1 MIRTLIDFALRN
13 RLMILGG
20 SLVLFVWGIFS
31 FHALPIE
38 AYPDVADTY
47 VQIITQWPGHAAE
60 EVEQQITVPLEV
72 QLNGVAHLTHLRSVS
87 LSGLSMIT
95 IIYDDDITT
104 FNARQEVLDRVGQV
118 TLPLNVN
125 PGIGPDYSPTGQ
137 IMFYTLTS
145 TNPKYDVMELKSL
158 NDWVVVNQ
166 LKSVPNIVDVNPF
179 GGPTREYQVQLDPGK
194 LVSYG
199 LSLAQV
205 ETALTANNINA
216 GGGFIERG
224 EQALNVRAVG
234 LMQTTDDIAAT
245 VVKVL
250 NGTPVRVRDLGNVV
264 QAPKVRLGQ
273 LGKTIRCG
281 PAIPECSA
289 QERKDGTIVN
299 NDDVVEGIV
308 LLRKGAVAET
318 TLEALHQKIDELNG
332 TNGKVGL
339 LPQGVKFVAHL
350 DRSELMHHTTH
361 TVLRNLTDGVLLVTL
376 ILFLF
381 LGNVRSA
388 LIVAITIP
396 FSLLFAAILLDL
408 RHIPA
413 NLLSLGALDF
423 GMVVDGSVVM
433 VENILRH
440 TSFGDR
446 KKTFMETIAIAAHEV
461 QRPVFF
467 ARVII
472 IVSYLPIFTL
482 QRVEGRLFSPMAW
495 TVAFAL
501 LGALVFALL
510 IAPVLCSM
518 LFNSEMKEWR
528 NPVLEWLNR
537 NYART
542 LDWCFDHMKFTLGMG
557 LLGLALMLFLAMSGI
572 IGSEFLP
579 HLDEGAIW
587 VRGTLAPSTGPSV
600 SIAMAKKARLVLANF
615 PEVKQVISQVGR
627 PDDGS
632 DASGF
637 YNTEFFVDLYPR
649 EDWRSDFHGK
659 KDELIAAMDKQ
670 LQQFPGV
677 DWNFSQ
683 PISDNVEEAVSGVKG
698 ELAVKLFG
706 TDLKTL
712 EAKADEMQAVMAQV
726 PGVAD
731 LGTFQVRGQPNVN
744 LNIDRAAADRF
755 GINVS
760 DIQDAV
766 ETAVGGKA
774 LTQILIG
781 EQRYD
786 LTVRYQPQFR
796 RSVEDISNIRILAP
810 TGERVALSQLCTVAL
825 DDGAST
831 IYREGNS
838 RYIAIKYS
846 VRGRDLGSTV
856 RQAIEEVG
864 KKVKLPEGY
873 HLDWTGEYE
882 SQQRANRRLAII
894 VPVTLLLMSFILYS
908 AFSSWKWVMLILAVV
923 ALSPLGGFLSLLVT
937 GTHFSVSSGLG
948 FLALIGVSVEI
959 GVIMIEYINQLRT
972 RGMPVRD
979 AAKEGA
985 ALRLRPIMMTMLV
998 ATLGLLPAAMSH
1010 DIGSDSQR
1018 PFAIVIVGGLIV
1030 ELLVSVILWPTLYV
1044 FWARPG
1050 DRLPPSEQS
1059 FMSEGEHVD

>member
-1 MIRTLIDFALRN
+1 MIRTMIDFALRN
-13 RLMILGG
+13 RLMVLGG
-20 SLVLFVWGIFS
+20 ALVLFVWGIIS
-31 FHALPIE
+31 FHNLPIE

-47 VQIITQWPGHAAE
+47 AQIITQWPGHAAE

-72 QLNGVAHLTHLRSVS
+72 ELNGVAHLTHLRSVS

-95 IIYDDDITT
+95 IIYDDEITT
-104 FNARQEVLDRVGQV
+104 FNARQEVLDRLQMV
-118 TLPLNVN
+118 TLPLGVN

-145 TNPKYDVMELKSL
+145 ANPKYDVMELKTL
-158 NDWVVVNQ
+158 NDWFVVNQ

-179 GGPTREYQVQLDPGK
+179 GGPTREYQVQVDPGK

-205 ETALTANNINA
+205 ETALMANNINA

-245 VVKVL
+245 VVKVQ
-250 NGTPVRVRDLGNVV
+250 NGTPVRVRDLATVV

-273 LGKTIRCG
+273 LGKTIRK
-281 PAIPECSA
+281 E
-289 QERKDGTIVN
+289 DGTIIDA
-299 NDDVVEGIV
+299 DDVVEGIV

-318 TLEALHQKIDELNG
+318 TLAALHEKIDQLNG
-332 TNGKVGL
+332 TNGHYGL
-339 LPQGVKFVAHL
+339 LPAGVKLVPHL
-350 DRSELMHHTTH
+350 DRSELMHLTTH
-361 TVLRNLTDGVLLVTL
+361 TVLRNLTDGVILVTL

-388 LIVAITIP
+388 LIVAVTIP

-446 KKTFMETIAIAAHEV
+446 KKSFMEIIAVAAHEV

-501 LGALVFALL
+501 LGALVFALF

-518 LFNSEMKEWR
+518 LFSSGIKEWR
-528 NPVLEWLNR
+528 NPALEWLNR
-537 NYART
+537 NYGRS
-542 LDWCFDHMKFTLGMG
+542 LDWCFDHIKLTLGLG
-557 LLGLALMLFLAMSGI
+557 LLALAGMLLLVFSGI

-587 VRGTLAPSTGPSV
+587 VRGTLAPSTGPSAG
-600 SIAMAKKARLVLANF
+600 IGMANQARLVLAGF
-615 PEVKQVISQVGR
+615 PEVKQVVSQVGR

-637 YNTEFFVDLYPR
+637 YNTEFFVDLLPR
-649 EDWRSDFHGK
+649 ERWRSEYHT
-659 KDELIAAMDKQ
+659 KDDLIAAMDKA
-670 LQQFPGV
+670 LDRFPGV

-706 TDLKTL
+706 SDLKTL
-712 EAKADEMQAVMAQV
+712 EQKAEEMQGVMSKI
-726 PGVAD
+726 PGIAD

-744 LNIDRAAADRF
+744 LVVDRAAADRF

-766 ETAVGGKA
+766 EGAVGGKA
-774 LTQILIG
+774 VSQILIG

-796 RSVEDISNIRILAP
+796 KSVEDIGNIRILAP
-810 TGERVALSQLCTVAL
+810 SGERVALSQLCQITL

-864 KKVKLPEGY
+864 RKVQFPEGY

-882 SQQRANRRLAII
+882 SQQRANRRLAFI
-894 VPVTLLLMSFILYS
+894 VPITLLLMSFILYS
-908 AFSSWKWVMLILAVV
+908 AFGSWKWVGLILAVV
-923 ALSPLGGFLSLLVT
+923 ALSPLGGFLSLLIT

-959 GVIMIEYINQLRT
+959 GVIMVEYINQLRT
-972 RGMPVRD
+972 RGLPVRE

-1059 FMSEGEHVD
+1059 FMAEGEHVD

>member
-1 MIRTLIDFALRN
+1 MLPV
-13 RLMILGG
+13 GVE
-20 SLVLFVWGIFS
+20 LV
-31 FHALPIE
+31 P
-38 AYPDVADTY
+38 
-47 VQIITQWPGHAAE
+47 
-60 EVEQQITVPLEV
+60 
-72 QLNGVAHLTHLRSVS
+72 
-87 LSGLSMIT
+87 
-95 IIYDDDITT
+95 
-104 FNARQEVLDRVGQV
+104 
-118 TLPLNVN
+118 
-125 PGIGPDYSPTGQ
+125 
-137 IMFYTLTS
+137 
-145 TNPKYDVMELKSL
+145 
-158 NDWVVVNQ
+158 
-166 LKSVPNIVDVNPF
+166 
-179 GGPTREYQVQLDPGK
+179 
-194 LVSYG
+194 
-199 LSLAQV
+199 
-205 ETALTANNINA
+205 
-216 GGGFIERG
+216 
-224 EQALNVRAVG
+224 
-234 LMQTTDDIAAT
+234 
-245 VVKVL
+245 
-250 NGTPVRVRDLGNVV
+250 
-264 QAPKVRLGQ
+264 
-273 LGKTIRCG
+273 
-281 PAIPECSA
+281 
-289 QERKDGTIVN
+289 
-299 NDDVVEGIV
+299 
-308 LLRKGAVAET
+308 
-318 TLEALHQKIDELNG
+318 
-332 TNGKVGL
+332 
-339 LPQGVKFVAHL
+339 HL
-350 DRSELMHHTTH
+350 DRSELMKQTTH

-388 LIVAITIP
+388 LIVAVTIP

-408 RHIPA
+408 RQIPA

-440 TSFGDR
+440 TSFGGR
-446 KKTFMETIAIAAHEV
+446 NKSFMEMIAAAAHEV
-461 QRPVFF
+461 QKPVFF
-467 ARVII
+467 ARIII

-501 LGALVFALL
+501 LGALVFALF

-518 LFNSEMKEWR
+518 LFSSEIKEWR
-528 NPVLEWLNR
+528 NPVLQWLNR
-537 NYART
+537 NYGRS
-542 LDWCFDHMKFTLGMG
+542 LDWCFDHIKFTLGMG
-557 LLGLALMLFLAMSGI
+557 LLALAGMVLLVFSGI

-587 VRGTLAPSTGPSV
+587 VRGTLAPSTGPSAG
-600 SIAMAKKARLVLANF
+600 IDLANKTRLVLAGF
-615 PEVKQVISQVGR
+615 PEVTRVVSQVGR

-637 YNTEFFVDLYPR
+637 YNTELFVDLLPR
-649 EDWRSDFHGK
+649 EKWRKEYHT
-659 KDELIAAMDKQ
+659 KDELIAAMDEALNK
-670 LQQFPGV
+670 FPGV

-706 TDLKTL
+706 PDLKTL
-712 EAKADEMQAVMAQV
+712 EQKAEEMQAVMSQI

-744 LNIDRAAADRF
+744 LVVDRAAAGRF

-766 ETAVGGKA
+766 EGAVGGKA
-774 LTQILIG
+774 LSQILIG

-786 LTVRYQPQFR
+786 LVVRYQPQFR
-796 RSVEDISNIRILAP
+796 ASVEDIGNIRILAP
-810 TGERVALSQLCTVAL
+810 SGERVALSQVSHIRL

-856 RQAIEEVG
+856 RQAIEQVG
-864 KKVKLPEGY
+864 QKVQFPEGY

-882 SQQRANRRLAII
+882 SQQRANRRLAFI
-894 VPVTLLLMSFILYS
+894 VPITLLLMAFILYS
-908 AFSSWKWVMLILAVV
+908 AFGSWKWVFLILAVV
-923 ALSPLGGFLSLLVT
+923 TLSPLGGFLSLLLT

-959 GVIMIEYINQLRT
+959 GVIMVEYINQLRT
-972 RGMPVRD
+972 RGLPVRE

-985 ALRLRPIMMTMLV
+985 ELRLRPIMMTMIV

-1050 DRLPPSEQS
+1050 DRLPPPEQS

>member
-1 MIRTLIDFALRN
+1 MIRYLIDFALRN
-13 RLMILGG
+13 RILVL
-20 SLVLFVWGIFS
+20 SVAVVLFVWGIIS
-31 FHALPIE
+31 FHNLPIE

-47 VQIITQWPGHAAE
+47 TQIITQWPGHAAE
-60 EVEQQITVPLEV
+60 EAEQQITVPLEV
-72 QLNGVAHLTHLRSVS
+72 QLNGVAHMTHLRSVS
-87 LSGLSMIT
+87 LAGLSVIT
-95 IIYDDDITT
+95 IIYDDQITT
-104 FNARQEVLDRVGQV
+104 LNARQEVIDRLQQV
-118 TLPLNVN
+118 TLPQGVN
-125 PGIGPDYSPTGQ
+125 PGLGPDYSPTGQ
-137 IMFYTLTS
+137 IMFYTLQS
-145 TNPKYDVMELKSL
+145 TNPKYDVMELKTL
-158 NDWVVVNQ
+158 QDWVVRNQ
-166 LKSVPNIVDVNPF
+166 LKSVPNVVEVNIF
-179 GGPTREYQVQLDPGK
+179 GGPTRDYQVQLDPGR

-199 LSLAQV
+199 LSLGQV
-205 ETALTANNINA
+205 EQALANNNINA

-224 EQALNVRAVG
+224 DQALNVRAVG

-245 VVKVL
+245 VVKVQ
-250 NGTPVRVRDLGNVV
+250 NGTPIRVRDLGIVA

-273 LGKTIRCG
+273 LGKTTRH
-281 PAIPECSA
+281 E
-289 QERKDGTIVN
+289 DGTVIN

-308 LLRKGAVAET
+308 LLRKGAEADA
-318 TLEALHQKIDELNG
+318 TLDVLHEKIKQLN
-332 TNGKVGL
+332 NGL
-339 LPQGVKFVAHL
+339 LPAGVKIVPHL
-350 DRSELMHHTTH
+350 DRSDLVHYTTH

-388 LIVAITIP
+388 LIVTITIP
-396 FSLLFAAILLDL
+396 FALLFAAILLDL
-408 RHIPA
+408 SHIPA

-440 TSFGDR
+440 AGYGQG
-446 KKTFMETIAIAAHEV
+446 KKTLLEIIGTAAHEV

-467 ARVII
+467 ARII
-472 IVSYLPIFTL
+472 IIISYLPIFTL
-482 QRVEGRLFSPMAW
+482 QRVEGRLFRPMAW

-501 LGALVFALL
+501 LGALLFALL
-510 IAPVLCSM
+510 IAPVLCTL
-518 LFNSEMKEWR
+518 LFRGEIKEWR
-528 NPVLEWLNR
+528 NPVFHWLQEHYDR
-537 NYART
+537 Q
-542 LDWCFDHMKFTLGMG
+542 LDWCFDHMRLTLG
-557 LLGLALMLFLAMSGI
+557 LGLTALAVMLFLGFSGV

-587 VRGTLAPSTGPSV
+587 VRGTLAPSTGPAAG
-600 SIAMAKKARLVLANF
+600 IDLANRARRVLANF
-615 PEVKQVISQVGR
+615 PEAKQVMSQVGR

-637 YNTEFFVDLYPR
+637 YNTEFFVDLLPR
-649 EDWRSDFHGK
+649 TKWRSEFK
-659 KDELIAAMDKQ
+659 TKDDLIAAMDGK
-670 LQQFPGV
+670 LNKFPGV

-706 TDLKTL
+706 TDLKAL
-712 EAKADEMQAVMAQV
+712 EAKASEIQDVMSRV

-744 LNIDRAAADRF
+744 LVVDRAAADRF

-760 DIQDAV
+760 DVQDAV

-774 LTQILIG
+774 VSQILIR

-786 LTVRYQPQFR
+786 LTVRYQEPFR
-796 RSVEDISNIRILAP
+796 KTVEDVANIRILAP
-810 TGERVALSQLCTVAL
+810 SGERVSLAQLCQIKL
-825 DDGAST
+825 EDGASN

-838 RYIAIKYS
+838 RYVAIKYS

-856 RQAIEEVG
+856 RQAIEEVRQ
-864 KKVKLPEGY
+864 KVQLPEGY

-882 SQQRANRRLAII
+882 SQQRANRRLAVI
-894 VPVTLLLMSFILYS
+894 VPTTLLLMSFILYS
-908 AFSSWKWVMLILAVV
+908 AFDSWKWVGLILAVV
-923 ALSPLGGFLSLLVT
+923 GLSPLGGFLSLLLT

-959 GVIMIEYINQLRT
+959 GVIMVEYINQLRT
-972 RGMPVRD
+972 RGMSPRE
-979 AAKEGA
+979 ATKEGA
-985 ALRLRPIMMTMLV
+985 LLRLRPIMMTMLV

-1030 ELLVSVILWPTLYV
+1030 ELFISIILLPTLYV
-1044 FWARPG
+1044 FWAKK
-1050 DRLPPSEQS
+1050 DDSLPPPEIG
-1059 FMSEGEHVD
+1059 FLEEGEHVD

>member
-1 MIRTLIDFALRN
+1 
-13 RLMILGG
+13 
-20 SLVLFVWGIFS
+20 
-31 FHALPIE
+31 
-38 AYPDVADTY
+38 
-47 VQIITQWPGHAAE
+47 
-60 EVEQQITVPLEV
+60 
-72 QLNGVAHLTHLRSVS
+72 
-87 LSGLSMIT
+87 
-95 IIYDDDITT
+95 
-104 FNARQEVLDRVGQV
+104 
-118 TLPLNVN
+118 
-125 PGIGPDYSPTGQ
+125 
-137 IMFYTLTS
+137 
-145 TNPKYDVMELKSL
+145 
-158 NDWVVVNQ
+158 
-166 LKSVPNIVDVNPF
+166 
-179 GGPTREYQVQLDPGK
+179 
-194 LVSYG
+194 
-199 LSLAQV
+199 
-205 ETALTANNINA
+205 
-216 GGGFIERG
+216 
-224 EQALNVRAVG
+224 
-234 LMQTTDDIAAT
+234 
-245 VVKVL
+245 
-250 NGTPVRVRDLGNVV
+250 
-264 QAPKVRLGQ
+264 
-273 LGKTIRCG
+273 
-281 PAIPECSA
+281 
-289 QERKDGTIVN
+289 
-299 NDDVVEGIV
+299 
-308 LLRKGAVAET
+308 
-318 TLEALHQKIDELNG
+318 
-332 TNGKVGL
+332 
-339 LPQGVKFVAHL
+339 
-350 DRSELMHHTTH
+350 
-361 TVLRNLTDGVLLVTL
+361 
-376 ILFLF
+376 
-381 LGNVRSA
+381 
-388 LIVAITIP
+388 
-396 FSLLFAAILLDL
+396 
-408 RHIPA
+408 
-413 NLLSLGALDF
+413 
-423 GMVVDGSVVM
+423 
-433 VENILRH
+433 
-440 TSFGDR
+440 
-446 KKTFMETIAIAAHEV
+446 METIAVAAHEV

-510 IAPVLCSM
+510 IAPVLCSF
-518 LFNSEMKEWR
+518 LFTAEIKEWR

-537 NYART
+537 TYARS
-542 LDWCFDHMKFTLGMG
+542 LDWCFDHMKLTLGLG
-557 LLGLALMLFLAMSGI
+557 LLGFGAMLFFFLSGV

-587 VRGTLAPSTGPSV
+587 VRGTLAPSTGPSA
-600 SIAMAKKARLVLANF
+600 SFDMAKKARVMLAAF
-615 PEVKQVISQVGR
+615 PEVTQVVSQVGR

-637 YNTEFFVDLYPR
+637 YNTEFFVDLRPR
-649 EDWRSDFHGK
+649 EEWRPQFHGK
-659 KDELIAAMDKQ
+659 KDELIAAMDKE

-706 TDLKTL
+706 GDLKTL
-712 EAKADEMQAVMAQV
+712 EQKADEMQAVMGQI

-731 LGTFQVRGQPNVN
+731 LGTFQVRGQPNIN
-744 LNIDRAAADRF
+744 LNVDRPAADRF

-766 ETAVGGKA
+766 ESAVGGKA
-774 LTQILIG
+774 LTQILIN

-796 RSVEDISNIRILAP
+796 RTVEDIENIRILAP
-810 TGERVALSQLCTVAL
+810 TGERVSLAQVCRISL

-864 KKVKLPEGY
+864 QKVKFPEGY

-908 AFSSWKWVMLILAVV
+908 AFGSWKWVGLILSVV
-923 ALSPLGGFLSLLVT
+923 ALSPLGGFLSLLLT

-959 GVIMIEYINQLRT
+959 GVIMVEYINQLRT

-1059 FMSEGEHVD
+1059 FMAEGEHVD

>member
-1 MIRTLIDFALRN
+1 
-13 RLMILGG
+13 
-20 SLVLFVWGIFS
+20 
-31 FHALPIE
+31 
-38 AYPDVADTY
+38 
-47 VQIITQWPGHAAE
+47 
-60 EVEQQITVPLEV
+60 
-72 QLNGVAHLTHLRSVS
+72 
-87 LSGLSMIT
+87 
-95 IIYDDDITT
+95 
-104 FNARQEVLDRVGQV
+104 
-118 TLPLNVN
+118 
-125 PGIGPDYSPTGQ
+125 
-137 IMFYTLTS
+137 MFYTLTS
-145 TNPKYDVMELKSL
+145 ANPKYDVMELKAL
-158 NDWVVVNQ
+158 NEWFVVNQ

-179 GGPTREYQVQLDPGK
+179 GGPTREYQVQLAPDK
-194 LVSYG
+194 LVSFG
-199 LSLAQV
+199 ISLAQV
-205 ETALTANNINA
+205 EQALIANNINA

-245 VVKVL
+245 VVKVQG
-250 NGTPVRVRDLGNVV
+250 GTPVRVRDLGNVV

-273 LGKTIRCG
+273 LGKAIRS
-281 PAIPECSA
+281 E
-289 QERKDGTIVN
+289 DGSILN
-299 NDDVVEGIV
+299 DDDVVEGIV

-318 TLEALHQKIDELNG
+318 ALADLHRKIDELNG
-332 TNGKVGL
+332 GNGKAGL
-339 LPQGVKFVAHL
+339 LPRGVKLVPHL
-350 DRSELMHHTTH
+350 DRSQLMHHTTH
-361 TVLRNLTDGVLLVTL
+361 TVLRNLTDGVVLVTI

-440 TSFGDR
+440 TSSAHA
-446 KKTFMETIAIAAHEV
+446 KKTFLETVAIAAHEV

-467 ARVII
+467 ARIII

-510 IAPVLCSM
+510 IAPVLCT
-518 LFNSEMKEWR
+518 LFFSADMKEWR
-528 NPVLEWLNR
+528 NPALEWLNR
-537 NYART
+537 RYAWQ
-542 LDWCFDHMKFTLGMG
+542 LDWCFDHLKLTLG
-557 LLGLALMLFLAMSGI
+557 LGLVSLAVMLFIALSGM

-587 VRGTLAPSTGPSV
+587 LRGTLAPSTGPSA
-600 SIAMAKKARLVLANF
+600 SIEMSKKARMMLATF
-615 PEVKQVISQVGR
+615 PEVTQVISQVGR

-637 YNTEFFVDLYPR
+637 YNTEFFVDLRPR
-649 EDWRSDFHGK
+649 EQWRAEFHGK
-659 KDELIAAMDKQ
+659 KDELINAMDKD

-706 TDLKTL
+706 RDLKTL
-712 EAKADEMQAVMAQV
+712 EQKADEIQGVMQRIS
-726 PGVAD
+726 GVAD

-744 LNIDRAAADRF
+744 LNVDRAAADRF

-774 LTQILIG
+774 VSQILIG
-781 EQRYD
+781 EERFD
-786 LTVRYQPQFR
+786 MTVRYLPQYR
-796 RSVEDISNIRILAP
+796 GSVEDIANIRILAAS
-810 TGERVALSQLCTVAL
+810 GERVSLAQVCKITL

-864 KKVKLPEGY
+864 EKVKLPEGY

-882 SQQRANRRLAII
+882 SQQRANRRLAFI
-894 VPVTLLLMSFILYS
+894 VPITILLMAFILYS
-908 AFSSWKWVMLILAVV
+908 ALGSWKWVGLILAVV
-923 ALSPLGGFLSLLVT
+923 ALSPLGGFLSLLLT

-959 GVIMIEYINQLRT
+959 GVIMLEYVNQLRA
-972 RGMPVRD
+972 RGMPPRD

-985 ALRLRPIMMTMLV
+985 LLRLRPIMMTMLV

-1030 ELLVSVILWPTLYV
+1030 ELFITVIMLPTLYV
-1044 FWARPG
+1044 FAAREN
-1050 DRLPPSEQS
+1050 DRLPAAEAG
-1059 FMSEGEHVD
+1059 FIEEEK

>member
-1 MIRTLIDFALRN
+1 MIPYLIDFALRN
-13 RLMILGG
+13 RILVM
-20 SLVLFVWGIFS
+20 SVAFVLFMWGVIS
-31 FHALPIE
+31 FHNLPVE

-47 VQIITQWPGHAAE
+47 AQVITQWPGHAAE
-60 EVEQQITVPLEV
+60 EIEQQITIPLEV
-72 QLNGVAHLTHLRSVS
+72 TLNGVAHMTHLRSVS
-87 LSGLSMIT
+87 LAGLSVIT
-95 IIYDDDITT
+95 IIYDDQITT
-104 FNARQEVLDRVGQV
+104 FTARTEVIDRLQQV
-118 TLPLNVN
+118 TLPGGVSSGL
-125 PGIGPDYSPTGQ
+125 GPDYSPTGQ
-137 IMFYTLTS
+137 IMFYTLHS
-145 TNPKYDVMELKSL
+145 TNPKYDAMELKTL
-158 NDWVVVNQ
+158 QDWLVRNQ
-166 LKSVPNIVDVNPF
+166 LKSVPNVVEVNIF

-199 LSLAQV
+199 LSLTQV
-205 ETALTANNINA
+205 EQALANNNINA

-234 LMQTTDDIAAT
+234 LMMNTDDIGAT
-245 VVKVL
+245 VVKVAS
-250 NGTPVRVRDLGNVV
+250 GTPVRVRDLGLVL

-273 LGKTIRCG
+273 LGKTIRR
-281 PAIPECSA
+281 E
-289 QERKDGTIVN
+289 DGTVIN

-308 LLRKGAVAET
+308 LLRKGAEADA
-318 TLEALHQKIDELNG
+318 TLDALHHKIKELND
-332 TNGKVGL
+332 GL
-339 LPQGVKFVAHL
+339 LPKGVRIVPHL
-350 DRSELMHHTTH
+350 DRSDLVHYTTH

-381 LGNVRSA
+381 LGNIRSA
-388 LIVAITIP
+388 LIVTITIP
-396 FSLLFAAILLDL
+396 FALLFAAILLDL
-408 RHIPA
+408 SHIPA

-433 VENILRH
+433 IENILRH
-440 TSFGDR
+440 AEFGR
-446 KKTFMETIAIAAHEV
+446 GKKTLLEMISTAAHEV

-482 QRVEGRLFSPMAW
+482 QRVEGRLFRPMAW

-501 LGALVFALL
+501 LGALLFALL
-510 IAPVLCSM
+510 IAPALCTL
-518 LFNSEMKEWR
+518 LFEGEIKEWR
-528 NPVLEWLNR
+528 NPVFHWLQKW
-537 NYART
+537 YSHQ
-542 LDWCFDHMKFTLGMG
+542 LDWCFDHMKLTLG
-557 LLGLALMLFLAMSGI
+557 LGVAALAVMLFLGLTGV

-587 VRGTLAPSTGPSV
+587 VRGTLAPSTGPSAG
-600 SIAMAKKARLVLANF
+600 IDLANRARRVMANLS
-615 PEVKQVISQVGR
+615 EVKQVMSQVGR

-637 YNTEFFVDLYPR
+637 YNTEFFVDLLPR
-649 EDWRSDFHGK
+649 SKWRSEFK
-659 KDELIAAMDKQ
+659 TKDDLIAVIDRE
-670 LQQFPGV
+670 LNNFPGV
-677 DWNFSQ
+677 NWNFSQ

-706 TDLKTL
+706 ADLRVL
-712 EAKADEMQAVMAQV
+712 EAKATEIQDVMTIV

-744 LNIDRAAADRF
+744 LVVDRATTDRF

-760 DIQDAV
+760 DVQDAV

-774 LTQILIG
+774 VSQLLIG

-786 LTVRYQPQFR
+786 LTVRYQQQFR
-796 RSVEDISNIRILAP
+796 KTVEDVTNVRILAP
-810 TGERVALSQLCTVAL
+810 SGERVSLGQLCRIKL
-825 DDGAST
+825 EEGASS

-856 RQAIEEVG
+856 RQAIEEVRQ
-864 KKVKLPEGY
+864 KVQLPEGY

-882 SQQRANRRLAII
+882 SQQRANRRLAVI
-894 VPVTLLLMSFILYS
+894 VPITLLLMSFILYS
-908 AFSSWKWVMLILAVV
+908 AFDSWKWVGLIFAVV
-923 ALSPLGGFLSLLVT
+923 GLSPLGGFLSLLLT

-959 GVIMIEYINQLRT
+959 GVIMVEYINQLRT
-972 RGMPVRD
+972 RGMSPRE
-979 AAKEGA
+979 AAREGA
-985 ALRLRPIMMTMLV
+985 LLRLRPIMMTMLV

-1018 PFAIVIVGGLIV
+1018 PFAIVIVGGLTV
-1030 ELLVSVILWPTLYV
+1030 ELFISIVLLPTLYV
-1044 FWARPG
+1044 FWARKE
-1050 DRLPPSEQS
+1050 DRLPPPEIS
-1059 FMSEGEHVD
+1059 FIEEGEHVD

>member
-1 MIRTLIDFALRN
+1 VIGYLIDFALRN
-13 RLMILGG
+13 RILVLAA
-20 SLVLFVWGIFS
+20 SVLLFVWGIIS
-31 FHALPIE
+31 FHNLPIE

-47 VQIITQWPGHAAE
+47 VQVITQWPGHAAE

-72 QLNGVAHLTHLRSVS
+72 TLNGVAHMTHLRSVS
-87 LSGLSMIT
+87 LAGLSMIT
-95 IIYDDDITT
+95 IIYDDDTTT
-104 FNARQEVLDRVGQV
+104 FAARQEVLDRLQQA
-118 TLPLNVN
+118 TLPPNVN

-137 IMFYTLTS
+137 IMFYTLQS

-158 NDWVVVNQ
+158 NDWVVRNQ
-166 LKSVPNIVDVNPF
+166 LKSVPNVVEINIF
-179 GGPTREYQVQLDPGK
+179 GGPTREYQVQIDPGK

-205 ETALTANNINA
+205 EAALAANNTNA

-224 EQALNVRAVG
+224 QQALNVRAVG
-234 LMQTTDDIAAT
+234 LMSNTNDVGAT
-245 VVKVL
+245 VVKVV
-250 NGTPVRVRDLGNVV
+250 NGIPVRVRDLATVV

-273 LGKTIRCG
+273 LGKSIRK
-281 PAIPECSA
+281 E
-289 QERKDGTIVN
+289 DGTVIDD
-299 NDDVVEGIV
+299 DDVVEGIV
-308 LLRKGAVAET
+308 LLRKGAEADA
-318 TLEALHQKIDELNG
+318 TLNALHAKIAQLN
-332 TNGKVGL
+332 NGI
-339 LPQGVKFVAHL
+339 LPQGVKLVPHL
-350 DRSELMHHTTH
+350 DRSDLVHYTTH

-381 LGNVRSA
+381 LGNARSA
-388 LIVAITIP
+388 LIVTITIP

-408 RHIPA
+408 NHIPA

-440 TSFGDR
+440 MEFAGRRTSLL
-446 KKTFMETIAIAAHEV
+446 ETIGIAAHEV
-461 QRPVFF
+461 QKPVFF
-467 ARVII
+467 ARIII

-482 QRVEGRLFSPMAW
+482 QRVEGRLFRPMAW

-501 LGALVFALL
+501 IGALLFALV

-518 LFNSEMKEWR
+518 IFRGSIKEWK
-528 NPVLEWLNR
+528 NPLLQWLNR
-537 NYART
+537 RYRAT
-542 LDWCFDHMKFTLGMG
+542 LDWAFEHLRITLG
-557 LLGLALMLFLAMSGI
+557 LGLAAAAVMLFLAFSGVV
-572 IGSEFLP
+572 GSEFLP

-587 VRGTLAPSTGPSV
+587 VRGTLAPSTGPTAGLELSR
-600 SIAMAKKARLVLANF
+600 KARRILASF
-615 PEVKQVISQVGR
+615 PEVTQVVSQVGR

-637 YNTEFFVDLYPR
+637 YNTEFFVDLLPR
-649 EDWRSDFHGK
+649 NRWETQYKK
-659 KDELIAAMDKQ
+659 KDDLIAAMDKQ
-670 LQQFPGV
+670 LSTLQGV

-706 TDLKTL
+706 SDLKEL
-712 EAKADEMQAVMAQV
+712 EQKADEIQGVMAKI

-744 LNIDRAAADRF
+744 LMVDRAAADRF
-755 GINVS
+755 GINVA
-760 DIQDAV
+760 DIQDAI

-774 LTQILIG
+774 VSQILIG

-786 LTVRYQPQFR
+786 LTVRYQPQYR
-796 RSVEDISNIRILAP
+796 KTVEDIENIRLLAP
-810 TGERVALSQLCTVAL
+810 SGERVALGQVSEVKLE
-825 DDGAST
+825 DGAST

-856 RQAIEEVG
+856 RQAIEEVHN
-864 KKVKLPEGY
+864 KVKLPEGY

-882 SQQRANRRLAII
+882 SQQRANKRLAFI
-894 VPVTLLLMSFILYS
+894 VPVTLLLMAGILYS
-908 AFSSWKWVMLILAVV
+908 AFHSWKWVGLILAVV
-923 ALSPLGGFLSLLVT
+923 ALSPLGGLFSLLLT

-959 GVIMIEYINQLRT
+959 GVIMVEYINQLRV
-972 RGMPVRD
+972 RGRSVVD

-985 ALRLRPIMMTMLV
+985 SLRLRPIMMTMLV
-998 ATLGLLPAAMSH
+998 ATLGLLPAALSH

-1030 ELLVSVILWPTLYV
+1030 ELFISIILLPALYV
-1044 FWARPG
+1044 FWARP
-1050 DRLPPSEQS
+1050 DDTLPPPEAG
-1059 FMSEGEHVD
+1059 FVEGE

>member
-1 MIRTLIDFALRN
+1 MIRYLIDFALRN
-13 RLMILGG
+13 RILVL
-20 SLVLFVWGIFS
+20 SVAVVLFVWGIIS
-31 FHALPIE
+31 FHNLPIE

-47 VQIITQWPGHAAE
+47 TQIITQWPGHAAE

-72 QLNGVAHLTHLRSVS
+72 QLNGVAHMTHLRSVS
-87 LSGLSMIT
+87 LAGLSVIT
-95 IIYDDDITT
+95 IIYDDETT
-104 FNARQEVLDRVGQV
+104 TLNARQEVIDRLQLV
-118 TLPLNVN
+118 TLPQGVT
-125 PGIGPDYSPTGQ
+125 PGLGPDYSPTGQ
-137 IMFYTLTS
+137 IMFYTLQS
-145 TNPKYDVMELKSL
+145 TNPKYDVMELKTL
-158 NDWVVVNQ
+158 NDWYVVNQ
-166 LKSVPNIVDVNPF
+166 LKSVPNVVDVNPF
-179 GGPTREYQVQLDPGK
+179 GGPTREYQVQIDPSK
-194 LVSYG
+194 LVAYG
-199 LSLAQV
+199 LSLGQV
-205 ETALTANNINA
+205 EQAIAANNTNA

-234 LMQTTDDIAAT
+234 LMQTTDDIAST
-245 VVKVL
+245 LVKVQ
-250 NGTPVRVRDLGNVV
+250 NGTPVRVRDLGVVV

-273 LGKTIRCG
+273 LGKTVRH
-281 PAIPECSA
+281 E
-289 QERKDGTIVN
+289 DGTVVN
-299 NDDVVEGIV
+299 DDDVVEGIV
-308 LLRKGAVAET
+308 LLRKGAEADA
-318 TLEALHQKIDELNG
+318 TLDALHEKVAQLNDHQ
-332 TNGKVGL
+332 
-339 LPQGVKFVAHL
+339 LPAGVKLVPHL
-350 DRSELMHHTTH
+350 DRSDLVHYTTR

-388 LIVAITIP
+388 LIVTITIP
-396 FSLLFAAILLDL
+396 FALLFAAILLDL
-408 RHIPA
+408 SHIPA

-433 VENILRH
+433 IENILRH
-440 TSFGDR
+440 AEYGR
-446 KKTFMETIAIAAHEV
+446 GKKTFIELIGTAAHEV

-467 ARVII
+467 ARIII

-482 QRVEGRLFSPMAW
+482 QRVEGRLFRPMAW

-501 LGALVFALL
+501 LGALLFALL
-510 IAPVLCSM
+510 IAPVLCTV
-518 LFNSEMKEWR
+518 LFKDEIKEWR
-528 NPVLEWLNR
+528 NPVFHWLQERYGRLLEW
-537 NYART
+537 
-542 LDWCFDHMKFTLGMG
+542 CFNHLKPTLGLGVVALAVML
-557 LLGLALMLFLAMSGI
+557 LLGFSGV

-587 VRGTLAPSTGPSV
+587 VRGTLAPSTGPSAG
-600 SIAMAKKARLVLANF
+600 IALSRVARRALARF
-615 PEVKQVISQVGR
+615 PEVKQIVSQVGR

-637 YNTEFFVDLYPR
+637 YNTEFFVDLWPR
-649 EDWRSDFHGK
+649 SKWRSEFK
-659 KDELIAAMDKQ
+659 TKDDLIAAMDTELNK
-670 LQQFPGV
+670 FAGV

-712 EAKADEMQAVMAQV
+712 EAKANEIQDVMRKV

-744 LNIDRAAADRF
+744 LVVDRAVADRY

-760 DIQDAV
+760 DVQDAV

-774 LTQILIG
+774 VSQILIG

-786 LTVRYQPQFR
+786 LTVRYQEPFR
-796 RSVEDISNIRILAP
+796 KTVEDIGNIRILAP
-810 TGERVALSQLCTVAL
+810 SGERVSLGQLCQIKL
-825 DDGAST
+825 EDGASS

-856 RQAIEEVG
+856 RQAIQEVG
-864 KKVKLPEGY
+864 QKVKLPEGY

-882 SQQRANRRLAII
+882 SQQRANRRLSVI
-894 VPVTLLLMSFILYS
+894 VPITLLLMSFILYS
-908 AFSSWKWVMLILAVV
+908 AFDSWKWVGLILAVV
-923 ALSPLGGFLSLLVT
+923 ALSPLGGILSLLLT

-959 GVIMIEYINQLRT
+959 GVIMVEYINQLRT
-972 RGMPVRD
+972 RGMSPRQ
-979 AAKEGA
+979 AAREGA
-985 ALRLRPIMMTMLV
+985 ILRLRPIMMTMLV

-1030 ELLVSVILWPTLYV
+1030 ELFISIVMLPTLYV
-1044 FWARPG
+1044 FWAGR
-1050 DRLPPSEQS
+1050 DDKLPPPEISFLEQ
-1059 FMSEGEHVD
+1059 GDHVD

>member
-1 MIRTLIDFALRN
+1 MIRGMIDFALRN
-13 RLMILGG
+13 RLMVLGG
-20 SLVLFVWGIFS
+20 ALVLFVWGIVS
-31 FHALPIE
+31 FHNLPIE

-47 VQIITQWPGHAAE
+47 AQIITQWPGHAAE

-72 QLNGVAHLTHLRSVS
+72 ELNGVAHLTRLRSVS

-104 FNARQEVLDRVGQV
+104 FNARQEVLDRLQQV
-118 TLPLNVN
+118 TLPTGVN
-125 PGIGPDYSPTGQ
+125 PGLGPDYSPTGQ
-137 IMFYTLTS
+137 IMFYTLRS
-145 TNPKYDVMELKSL
+145 TNPKYDVMELKAL
-158 NDWVVVNQ
+158 NDWYVVNQ

-179 GGPTREYQVQLDPGK
+179 GGPTREYQVQIDPDS

-199 LSLAQV
+199 VSLSQV
-205 ETALTANNINA
+205 EQALAANNTNA

-234 LMQTTDDIAAT
+234 LMETTDDIGAT
-245 VVKVL
+245 VVKVQG
-250 NGTPVRVRDLGNVV
+250 GTPVRVRDLGTVV

-273 LGKTIRCG
+273 LGK
-281 PAIPECSA
+281 AIHKE
-289 QERKDGTIVN
+289 DGTIIDSN
-299 NDDVVEGIV
+299 DVVEGIV

-318 TLEALHQKIDELNG
+318 TLDALHKKIDELNG
-332 TNGKVGL
+332 TGGHHGL
-339 LPQGVKFVAHL
+339 LPVGVQLVPHL
-350 DRSELMHHTTH
+350 DRSELMKQTTH

-388 LIVAITIP
+388 LIVAVTIP

-408 RHIPA
+408 RQIPA

-423 GMVVDGSVVM
+423 GLVVDGSVVM

-440 TSFGDR
+440 TSFGNT
-446 KKTFMETIAIAAHEV
+446 KKSFMETIAIAAHEV

-510 IAPVLCSM
+510 IAPVLCSF
-518 LFNSEMKEWR
+518 LFSSEMKEWR

-542 LDWCFDHMKFTLGMG
+542 LDWCFDHLKLTLGIG
-557 LLGLALMLFLAMSGI
+557 LLGLALMLFIAFSGI

-579 HLDEGAIW
+579 HLDEGEIW
-587 VRGTLAPSTGPSV
+587 VRGTLAPSTGPTA
-600 SIAMAKKARLVLANF
+600 SISMAQKARLVLANF
-615 PEVKQVISQVGR
+615 PEVTQVISQVGR

-637 YNTEFFVDLYPR
+637 YNTEFFVDLRPR
-649 EDWRSDFHGK
+649 EQWRSDFHGK
-659 KDELIAAMDKQ
+659 KDELIATMDKE

-712 EAKADEMQAVMAQV
+712 EAKADEMQGVMSQI
-726 PGVAD
+726 PGFAA

-744 LNIDRAAADRF
+744 LNVDRAAADRF

-774 LTQILIG
+774 VSQILIG
-781 EQRYD
+781 EQRFD
-786 LTVRYQPQFR
+786 MTVRYQPEHR
-796 RSVEDISNIRILAP
+796 DTVEDIGNIRILAP
-810 TGERVALSQLCTVAL
+810 TGERVSLSQLCKITL

-856 RQAIEEVG
+856 RQAIDEVHQ
-864 KKVKLPEGY
+864 KVSFPEGY

-894 VPVTLLLMSFILYS
+894 VPLTILLMSFILYS
-908 AFSSWKWVMLILAVV
+908 AFDSWKWVALILVV
-923 ALSPLGGFLSLLVT
+923 GALSPLGGLFSLLLT
-937 GTHFSVSSGLG
+937 HTHFSVSSGLG

-959 GVIMIEYINQLRT
+959 GVIMVEYINQLRT
-972 RGMPVRD
+972 RGMNPRE

-998 ATLGLLPAAMSH
+998 ATLGLLPAALSH

-1018 PFAIVIVGGLIV
+1018 PFAIVIVGGLISDLLLSIVLLPTFYVWFASERDQLPEPEMSV
-1030 ELLVSVILWPTLYV
+1030 ES
-1044 FWARPG
+1044 
-1050 DRLPPSEQS
+1050 
-1059 FMSEGEHVD
+1059 

>member
-1 MIRTLIDFALRN
+1 VIRYLIDFALRN
-13 RLMILGG
+13 RI
-20 SLVLFVWGIFS
+20 LVLSVAVVLFIWGVLS
-31 FHALPIE
+31 FHSLPVE

-47 VQIITQWPGHAAE
+47 TQIITQWPGHAAE

-72 QLNGVAHLTHLRSVS
+72 QLNGVVHMTHLRSVS
-87 LSGLSMIT
+87 LAGLSVIT
-95 IIYDDDITT
+95 IIYDDQVTT
-104 FNARQEVLDRVGQV
+104 LNARQEVIDRLQQV
-118 TLPLNVN
+118 TLPQGVS
-125 PGIGPDYSPTGQ
+125 PGLGPDYSPTGQ
-137 IMFYTLTS
+137 VMFFTLAS
-145 TNPKYDVMELKSL
+145 TNPKYDVMELKTL
-158 NDWVVVNQ
+158 QDWFVRNQ
-166 LKSVPNIVDVNPF
+166 LKSVPNVVEVNIF
-179 GGPTREYQVQLDPGK
+179 GGPTREYQVQIDPGK
-194 LVSYG
+194 VVSYG
-199 LSLAQV
+199 LSLGQV
-205 ETALTANNINA
+205 EQAISNNNINA

-224 EQALNVRAVG
+224 EQALNVRVVG
-234 LMQTTDDIAAT
+234 LMTNTDDIGAT
-245 VVKVL
+245 VVKVA
-250 NGTPVRVRDLGNVV
+250 NGIPVRVRDLGIVV
-264 QAPKVRLGQ
+264 QTPKIRLGQ
-273 LGKTIRCG
+273 LGKTIRH
-281 PAIPECSA
+281 E
-289 QERKDGTIVN
+289 DGTVIN

-308 LLRKGAVAET
+308 LLRKGAEADA
-318 TLEALHQKIDELNG
+318 TLEALHHKVKELNEG
-332 TNGKVGL
+332 I
-339 LPQGVKFVAHL
+339 LPKGVKIVPHL
-350 DRSELMHHTTH
+350 DRSDLVHYTTH

-388 LIVAITIP
+388 LIVTITIP
-396 FSLLFAAILLDL
+396 FALLFAAILLDL
-408 RHIPA
+408 SHIPA

-440 TSFGDR
+440 AEYGR
-446 KKTFMETIAIAAHEV
+446 GKKTLLEMIATAAHEV
-461 QRPVFF
+461 QKPVFF
-467 ARVII
+467 ARIII

-482 QRVEGRLFSPMAW
+482 QRVEGRLFRPMAW

-501 LGALVFALL
+501 MGALLFALL
-510 IAPVLCSM
+510 IAPVLCSL
-518 LFNSEMKEWR
+518 LFKDEIKEWR
-528 NPVLEWLNR
+528 NPVLHWLQEHYGR
-537 NYART
+537 Q
-542 LDWCFDHMKFTLGMG
+542 LDWCFDHLKLTLG
-557 LLGLALMLFLAMSGI
+557 LGLAALAFMLFIGFSGV

-587 VRGTLAPSTGPSV
+587 VRGTLAPSTGPSAG
-600 SIAMAKKARLVLANF
+600 IDLANRARRVLASF
-615 PEVKQVISQVGR
+615 PEAKQVMSQVGR

-637 YNTEFFVDLYPR
+637 YNTEFFVDLLPR
-649 EDWRSDFHGK
+649 AKWRPEFK
-659 KDELIAAMDKQ
+659 TKDDLITAMDRGLNK
-670 LQQFPGV
+670 FPGV
-677 DWNFSQ
+677 NWNFSQ

-706 TDLKTL
+706 ADLKVL
-712 EAKADEMQAVMAQV
+712 ETKANEIQDVMIKI

-744 LNIDRAAADRF
+744 LFVDRAAADRF

-760 DIQDAV
+760 DVQDAV

-774 LTQILIG
+774 VSQVLVG

-786 LTVRYQPQFR
+786 LTVRYQQPFR
-796 RSVEDISNIRILAP
+796 KTVEDVADVRILAQS
-810 TGERVALSQLCTVAL
+810 GERVSLGQLCQIRL
-825 DDGAST
+825 EDGASS

-856 RQAIEEVG
+856 RQAIEEVHQ
-864 KKVKLPEGY
+864 KVPLPEGY

-882 SQQRANRRLAII
+882 SQQRANRRLAVI
-894 VPVTLLLMSFILYS
+894 VPITILLMSFILYS
-908 AFSSWKWVMLILAVV
+908 AFDSWKWVVLILAVV
-923 ALSPLGGFLSLLVT
+923 ALAPLGGFLSLLIT

-959 GVIMIEYINQLRT
+959 GVIMVEYINQLRT
-972 RGMPVRD
+972 RGMSPRE

-985 ALRLRPIMMTMLV
+985 ALRFRPIMMTMLV

-1030 ELLVSVILWPTLYV
+1030 ELFVSLMLLPTLYV
-1044 FWARPG
+1044 FWARQT
-1050 DRLPPSEQS
+1050 DKLPPPEIG
-1059 FMSEGEHVD
+1059 FMEEGEHVD

>member
-1 MIRTLIDFALRN
+1 MIRGLIDFALRN
-13 RLMILGG
+13 RIFVLSVALI
-20 SLVLFVWGIFS
+20 LFVWGVIS
-31 FHALPIE
+31 FHNLPIE

-47 VQIITQWPGHAAE
+47 VQVITQWPGHAAE

-72 QLNGVAHLTHLRSVS
+72 QLNGVAHMTHLRSAS
-87 LSGLSMIT
+87 LAGLSVIT
-95 IIYDDDITT
+95 IIYDDETTT
-104 FNARQEVLDRVGQV
+104 FNARQEVLDRLQLA
-118 TLPLNVN
+118 TLPTNVN
-125 PGIGPDYSPTGQ
+125 AGIGPDYSPTGQ
-137 IMFYTLTS
+137 IMFYTLQS
-145 TNPKYDVMELKSL
+145 TNPKYDTMELKTL
-158 NDWVVVNQ
+158 QDWFVLNQ
-166 LKSVPNIVDVNPF
+166 LKSVPNVVDVNIF
-179 GGPTREYQVQLDPGK
+179 GGPTREYQVQVDPGK

-199 LSLAQV
+199 LSLSQV
-205 ETALTANNINA
+205 EQALTNNNINA

-234 LMQTTDDIAAT
+234 LMTTTDDIAAT
-245 VVKVL
+245 VVKVQ
-250 NGTPVRVRDLGNVV
+250 NGTPVRVRDLAVVV

-273 LGKTIRCG
+273 LGKTIRK
-281 PAIPECSA
+281 E
-289 QERKDGTIVN
+289 DGTIIN
-299 NDDVVEGIV
+299 DDDVVEGIV
-308 LLRKGAVAET
+308 LLRKGAEADA
-318 TLEALHQKIDELNG
+318 TLDALHAKIAQLN
-332 TNGKVGL
+332 NGV
-339 LPQGVKFVAHL
+339 LPKGVRIVPHL
-350 DRSELMHHTTH
+350 DRSDLVHYTTH

-388 LIVAITIP
+388 LIVTITIP

-408 RHIPA
+408 SHIPA

-440 TSFGDR
+440 TGFADK
-446 KKTFMETIAIAAHEV
+446 KKTFLETIAAAAHEV
-461 QRPVFF
+461 QKPVFF
-467 ARVII
+467 ARIII
-472 IVSYLPIFTL
+472 IVAYLPIFTL
-482 QRVEGRLFSPMAW
+482 QRVEGRLFRPMAW

-501 LGALVFALL
+501 LGALLFALL
-510 IAPVLCSM
+510 IAPVLCSF
-518 LFNSEMKEWR
+518 LFKSDMKEWR
-528 NPVLEWLNR
+528 NPVLHWLEER
-537 NYART
+537 YSHT
-542 LDWCFDHMKFTLGMG
+542 LDWCFDHLKFTLGMG
-557 LLGLALMLFLAMSGI
+557 LAAAALMLFMAFGGI

-587 VRGTLAPSTGPSV
+587 VRGTLAPSTGPTAGMAV
-600 SIAMAKKARLVLANF
+600 SQKARLMLANF
-615 PEVKQVISQVGR
+615 PEAKQVVSQVGR

-637 YNTEFFVDLYPR
+637 YNTEFFVDLLPR
-649 EDWRSDFHGK
+649 SKWRSQFK
-659 KDELIAAMDKQ
+659 RKDDLIAAMDDELNKI
-670 LQQFPGV
+670 PGV

-706 TDLKTL
+706 TDLKSL
-712 EAKADEMQAVMAQV
+712 EQKANEIQDVMSKI

-744 LNIDRAAADRF
+744 LVVDRAAADRF

-760 DIQDAV
+760 DVQDAV

-774 LTQILIG
+774 VSQILIN

-786 LTVRYQPQFR
+786 LTVRYQAPFR
-796 RSVEDISNIRILAP
+796 KTVEDVANIRILAP
-810 TGERVALSQLCTVAL
+810 SGERVSLGQLCQIKL
-825 DDGAST
+825 EDGAST

-856 RQAIEEVG
+856 RQAIEEVHQ
-864 KKVKLPEGY
+864 KVQLPEGY

-882 SQQRANRRLAII
+882 SQQRANRRLSII
-894 VPVTLLLMSFILYS
+894 VPVTILLMSFILYS
-908 AFSSWKWVMLILAVV
+908 AFDSWKWVGLILAVV
-923 ALSPLGGFLSLLVT
+923 GLSPLGGFFSLLLT

-948 FLALIGVSVEI
+948 FLALVGVSVEI
-959 GVIMIEYINQLRT
+959 GVIMVEYINQLRT
-972 RGMPVRD
+972 RGMNPRE

-1010 DIGSDSQR
+1010 EIGSDSQR

-1030 ELLVSVILWPTLYV
+1030 ELFISIVLLPAMYV
-1044 FWARPG
+1044 FWARPS
-1050 DRLPPSEQS
+1050 DKLPPAEIG
-1059 FMSEGEHVD
+1059 FVEEGEHVD

>member
-1 MIRTLIDFALRN
+1 MIRYMIDLALRN

-20 SLVLFVWGIFS
+20 ALVLFVWGIIS
-31 FHALPIE
+31 FHNLPIE
-38 AYPDVADTY
+38 AYPDGADTY
-47 VQIITQWPGHAAE
+47 AQVITQWPGHAAE

-72 QLNGVAHLTHLRSVS
+72 ELNGVAHLTHLRSAS
-87 LSGLSMIT
+87 LAGLSIIT

-104 FNARQEVLDRVGQV
+104 FNARQEVLDRLQLV
-118 TLPLNVN
+118 TLPTGVN

-145 TNPKYDVMELKSL
+145 TNPKYDVMELKTL
-158 NDWVVVNQ
+158 NDWFVVNQ

-194 LVSYG
+194 LVAYG

-205 ETALTANNINA
+205 EQALSANNTNA

-234 LMQTTDDIAAT
+234 LMQTTDDIGAT
-245 VVKVL
+245 VVKVQG
-250 NGTPVRVRDLGNVV
+250 GTPVRVRDLGNVV

-273 LGKTIRCG
+273 LGKTIHK
-281 PAIPECSA
+281 E
-289 QERKDGTIVN
+289 DGGILN

-318 TLEALHQKIDELNG
+318 TLAALHKKIDELNG
-332 TNGKVGL
+332 ANGKTGL
-339 LPQGVKFVAHL
+339 LPAGVKFVPHL
-350 DRSELMHHTTH
+350 DRSELMQHTTH
-361 TVLRNLTDGVLLVTL
+361 TVLRNLTDGVILVTL

-388 LIVAITIP
+388 LIVAVTIP

-408 RHIPA
+408 NHIPA

-440 TSFGDR
+440 TSFGNQ
-446 KKTFMETIAIAAHEV
+446 KKSFLEIVAVAAHEV
-461 QRPVFF
+461 QKPVFF

-510 IAPVLCSM
+510 VAPVLCSM
-518 LFNSEMKEWR
+518 LFGREMKEWR

-537 NYART
+537 SYGSA
-542 LDWCFDHMKFTLGMG
+542 LDWCFDHIKLTLG
-557 LLGLALMLFLAMSGI
+557 LGLVGLAAMLFFAFSGI

-579 HLDEGAIW
+579 HLDEGAVW
-587 VRGTLAPSTGPSV
+587 VRGTLAPSTGPTA
-600 SIAMAKKARLVLANF
+600 SIDMSKKARLMLAGF
-615 PEVKQVISQVGR
+615 PEVKQVVSQVGR

-637 YNTEFFVDLYPR
+637 YNTEFFVDLRPR
-649 EDWRSDFHGK
+649 EEWRADFHGR
-659 KDELIAAMDKQ
+659 KDELIAAMDKD

-706 TDLKTL
+706 TDLKAL
-712 EAKADEMQAVMAQV
+712 EQKADEIQGVMSRI

-744 LNIDRAAADRF
+744 LSVDRAAADRF
-755 GINVS
+755 GVNVS

-766 ETAVGGKA
+766 ESAVGGKA

-781 EQRYD
+781 EQKYD
-786 LTVRYQPQFR
+786 LTVRYLPPYR
-796 RSVEDISNIRILAP
+796 RTVEDIESIRILTP
-810 TGERVALSQLCTVAL
+810 SGERVSLGQLCKVTL

-856 RQAIEEVG
+856 RQAIEDVG
-864 KKVKLPEGY
+864 RKVKLPEGY

-882 SQQRANRRLAII
+882 SQQRANRRLAFI
-894 VPVTLLLMSFILYS
+894 VPITLLLMSFILYS
-908 AFSSWKWVMLILAVV
+908 AFGSWKWVGLILAVV
-923 ALSPLGGFLSLLVT
+923 ALSPLGGFLSLLLT

-959 GVIMIEYINQLRT
+959 GVIMVEYINQLRT
-972 RGMPVRD
+972 RGMPVRE

-1030 ELLVSVILWPTLYV
+1030 ELIVSVILWPTLYV
-1044 FWARPG
+1044 FSARPG
-1050 DRLPPSEQS
+1050 DRLPPPEDS
-1059 FMSEGEHVD
+1059 FMGEGEHVD

>member
-1 MIRTLIDFALRN
+1 MIRGLIDFALRN
-13 RLMILGG
+13 RILVL
-20 SLVLFVWGIFS
+20 SMALVLFIWGIIS
-31 FHALPIE
+31 FHNLPIE

-47 VQIITQWPGHAAE
+47 TQVISQWPGHAAE

-72 QLNGVAHLTHLRSVS
+72 QLNGVPHMTHLRSLS
-87 LSGLSMIT
+87 LAGLSVIT
-95 IIYDDDITT
+95 IIYDDEITT
-104 FNARQEVLDRVGQV
+104 FTARQEVLDRLAQATVPNG
-118 TLPLNVN
+118 VN
-125 PGIGPDYSPTGQ
+125 PGLGPDYSPTGQ

-145 TNPKYDVMELKSL
+145 TNPKYDAMELKTL
-158 NDWVVVNQ
+158 QDWFVLNQ
-166 LKSVPNIVDVNPF
+166 LKSVPNVVDVNIF

-194 LVSYG
+194 LVSYN
-199 LSLAQV
+199 LSLGQI
-205 ETALTANNINA
+205 EQALINNNINA

-245 VVKVL
+245 LVKSQ
-250 NGTPVRVRDLGNVV
+250 NGTPIRVRDLGVVV

-273 LGKTIRCG
+273 LGKTIRH
-281 PAIPECSA
+281 E
-289 QERKDGTIVN
+289 DGTLIDD
-299 NDDVVEGIV
+299 DDVVEGIV
-308 LLRKGAVAET
+308 LLRKGAEADA
-318 TLEALHQKIDELNG
+318 TLDALHKKIEQLN
-332 TNGKVGL
+332 NGL
-339 LPQGVKFVAHL
+339 LPKGVKFVPHL
-350 DRSELMHHTTH
+350 DRSDLVHYTTH

-388 LIVAITIP
+388 LIVTVTIP

-408 RHIPA
+408 SHIPA

-440 TSFGDR
+440 TEFGR
-446 KKTFMETIAIAAHEV
+446 GKKTFQQMIATAAHEV
-461 QRPVFF
+461 QKPVFF
-467 ARVII
+467 ARIII

-482 QRVEGRLFSPMAW
+482 QRVEGRLFRPMAW

-501 LGALVFALL
+501 LGALIFALL
-510 IAPVLCSM
+510 IAPVLCTL
-518 LFNSEMKEWR
+518 LFKDDIKEWR
-528 NPVLEWLNR
+528 NPVLQFLQER
-537 NYART
+537 YAAT
-542 LDWCFDHMKFTLGMG
+542 LDWCFDHLKFTLGMG
-557 LLGLALMLFLAMSGI
+557 LVLLALMLFLAMGGV

-587 VRGTLAPSTGPSV
+587 VRGTLAPSTGPSAGV
-600 SIAMAKKARLVLANF
+600 DLARKARRMFARDF
-615 PEVKQVISQVGR
+615 PEVKQVVSQVGR

-637 YNTEFFVDLYPR
+637 YNTEFFVDLLPR
-649 EDWRSDFHGK
+649 SKWRAEFPT
-659 KDELIAAMDKQ
+659 KDDLIAAMDKD
-670 LQQFPGV
+670 LSQFPGV

-706 TDLKTL
+706 TDLKVL
-712 EAKADEMQAVMAQV
+712 ESKANDLQDVMSKV

-744 LNIDRAAADRF
+744 LVVDRPAADRF

-760 DIQDAV
+760 DVQDAV

-774 LTQILIG
+774 VSQILVG

-786 LTVRYQPQFR
+786 LTVRYQPPFR
-796 RSVEDISNIRILAP
+796 KTVEDIANIRIVAP
-810 TGERVALSQLCTVAL
+810 SGERVSLGRLCQIKL
-825 DDGAST
+825 EDGAST
-831 IYREGNS
+831 IYREGNQ

-856 RQAIEEVG
+856 RQAIEEVRR
-864 KKVKLPEGY
+864 KVPLPEGY

-882 SQQRANRRLAII
+882 SQQRANRRLAVI
-894 VPVTLLLMSFILYS
+894 VPITILLMSFILYS
-908 AFSSWKWVMLILAVV
+908 AFDSWKWVTLILAVV
-923 ALSPLGGFLSLLVT
+923 ALSPLGGFFSLLLT
-937 GTHFSVSSGLG
+937 HTHFSVSSGLG

-959 GVIMIEYINQLRT
+959 GVIMVEYINQLRT
-972 RGMPVRD
+972 RGMNPRE

-985 ALRLRPIMMTMLV
+985 SLRLRPIMMTMLV

-1030 ELLVSVILWPTLYV
+1030 ELFMSLVLLPSLYV

-1050 DRLPPSEQS
+1050 DRLPPPELG
-1059 FMSEGEHVD
+1059 FVEDGEHVD

>member
-1 MIRTLIDFALRN
+1 MLRKAIDIALTN
-13 RLMILGG
+13 PLLVLGG
-20 SLVLFVWGIFS
+20 ALVLFVWGIFS

-47 VQIITQWPGHAAE
+47 AQVITQWPGHAAE

-72 QLNGVAHLTHLRSVS
+72 ELNGVAHLTHLRSVS
-87 LSGLSMIT
+87 LMGLSVIT
-95 IIYDDDITT
+95 IIYDDEITT
-104 FNARQEVLDRVGQV
+104 FNARQEVLDRLQEI
-118 TLPLNVN
+118 TLPPGVN

-145 TNPKYDVMELKSL
+145 SNPKYDVMELKAL
-158 NDWVVVNQ
+158 NDWFVVNQ

-179 GGPTREYQVQLDPGK
+179 GGPTREYQVQLDPDK

-199 LSLAQV
+199 LSLPIV
-205 ETALTANNINA
+205 EQALIANNINA

-224 EQALNVRAVG
+224 QQALNIRAVG
-234 LMQTTDDIAAT
+234 LMQTTADIAAT
-245 VVKVL
+245 VVKVQ

-273 LGKTIRCG
+273 LGKTIRK
-281 PAIPECSA
+281 E
-289 QERKDGTIVN
+289 DGTVL
-299 NDDVVEGIV
+299 NDDDAVEGIV

-318 TLEALHQKIDELNG
+318 ALETLHQKIDQLNG
-332 TNGKVGL
+332 TNGKNGL
-339 LPQGVKFVAHL
+339 LPVGVKLVPHL
-350 DRSELMHHTTH
+350 DRGELMHHTTH

-388 LIVAITIP
+388 LIVAVTIP

-408 RHIPA
+408 RQIPA

-440 TSFGDR
+440 TSFGDH
-446 KKTFMETIAIAAHEV
+446 KKSFTEIVSIAAHEV
-461 QRPVFF
+461 QKPVFF

-501 LGALVFALL
+501 LGALVFALFV
-510 IAPVLCSM
+510 APVLCSI
-518 LFNSEMKEWR
+518 LFSREIREWR

-537 NYART
+537 NYSRL
-542 LDWCFDHMKFTLGMG
+542 LDWCFGHMKLTLSMG
-557 LLGLALMLFLAMSGI
+557 LLALALMLFLAMSGI

-587 VRGTLAPSTGPSV
+587 VRGTLAPSTGPSS
-600 SIAMAKKARLVLANF
+600 SIDIARRARLVLADF
-615 PEVKQVISQVGR
+615 PEVTTVVSQVGR

-637 YNTEFFVDLYPR
+637 YNTEFFVDLRPR
-649 EDWRSDFHGK
+649 GEWRSQFHGN
-659 KDELIAAMDKQ
+659 KDELIAAMDHK

-706 TDLKTL
+706 RDLKTL
-712 EAKADEMQAVMAQV
+712 EEKADQIQSIMSQI

-744 LNIDRAAADRF
+744 LNVDRSAADRF
-755 GINVS
+755 GINVG

-766 ETAVGGKA
+766 ETAIGGKA
-774 LTQILIG
+774 VSQILIG
-781 EQRYD
+781 EQRFD
-786 LTVRYQPQFR
+786 LTARYQPQFR
-796 RSVEDISNIRILAP
+796 QTVEDIGNIRLLAP
-810 TGERVALSQLCTVAL
+810 SGERVSLAQLCKITL

-856 RQAIEEVG
+856 RQAIDEVG
-864 KKVKLPEGY
+864 QKVKLPEGY

-894 VPVTLLLMSFILYS
+894 VPVTLLLMAFILYS
-908 AFSSWKWVMLILAVV
+908 AFGSWKWVGLILAVV
-923 ALSPLGGFLSLLVT
+923 ALSPLGGFLSLLIT

-959 GVIMIEYINQLRT
+959 GVIMVEYINQLRT
-972 RGMPVRD
+972 RGMPVRE

-1044 FWARPG
+1044 FWSRPG
-1050 DRLPPSEQS
+1050 DHLPPSEQS
-1059 FMSEGEHVD
+1059 FMAEGEHVD